1 MNSNLPLVSE
11 CAYNAAVT
19 GGASLVVNVG
29 HADGSAARSYV
40 GGSPGTIDG
49 AVTDSADIDNPTWV
63 NFVSLSG
70 FKGKIYWQAAV
81 ADLFVFSIATAEAA
95 GNALRYQIVR
105 DGVVIFDVKGI
116 RNAGAVVTSYLQPTS
131 YSLLADFCFET
142 SFVVM
147 VARKGSFTQAS
158 SVIKMATLYY
168 EKLE

>member
-29 HADGSAARSYV
+29 HADGSAARSYA

-49 AVTDSADIDNPTWV
+49 AITDSADIDNPTWV

-70 FKGKIYWQAAV
+70 FKGKIYWQGAV
-81 ADLFVFSIATAEAA
+81 ADLFTFTVAITEAA
-95 GNALRYQIVR
+95 GRALRYQIVR
-105 DGVVIFDVKGI
+105 DGVVIFDVKGT
-116 RNAGAVVTSYLQPTS
+116 RDATTAVTSYLQPMS

-142 SFVVM
+142 SFVVR
-147 VARKGSFTQAS
+147 VARKGAFAQAS
-158 SVIKMATLYY
+158 SVIKMAALYY